1 LRKLSLAIIL
11 AAGVAACST
20 TPTAPPVLDLPT
32 ASANDPA
39 FERWWLAFGDPTLTA
54 LIDEALANNL
64 NLAAA
69 VARVDAARAQ
79 YKIVAFDQSP
89 ELDVVANAG
98 RTRQT
103 ALGSFPLP
111 PGSPLTTNDFLVGLR
126 ASYEVDLWGKY
137 RTATQAAKNDLFA
150 SEYARETV
158 RTVVAAEVARAY
170 FRLLASDAELSLLR
184 DTLESRTET
193 VALQK
198 DRYQAGVIGDFDL
211 NTAEAERA
219 AVAADVALAIRVVA
233 ENESALAVLIGRSP
247 REVYEPK
254 FTRDA
259 QIVWL
264 MQVPTLPAGLPSDLL
279 ARRPDI
285 RDAEQQLVA
294 ANQRIDVA
302 RADYFPQLSLTGS
315 YGSESNVLKSLFSG
329 PAMIWGIGAGLLQPL
344 LGLQLIDANVE
355 LKTAQRDGSVVAYRQ
370 TVQAAFR
377 DAHDALIA
385 NQTTRE
391 ALAALMQRT
400 DKLQKSLELA
410 DLRYLS
416 GYSPYLEVLDVQ
428 RQLLQAQTLQI
439 LAARNVRLA
448 VVDVAKALGGGWDYK
463 TAVAGP

>member
-11 AAGVAACST
+11 AAGVAACTT
-20 TPTAPPVLDLPT
+20 TPTAPPALDLPP

-39 FERWWLAFGDPTLTA
+39 FERWWLAFGDPTLSA

-98 RTRQT
+98 RNRQT

-137 RTATQAAKNDLFA
+137 RTATQAAQNDLFA

-170 FRLLASDAELSLLR
+170 FRLLAADAELALLR
-184 DTLESRTET
+184 DTLESRTQT
-193 VALQK
+193 VALQQ

-247 REVYEPK
+247 RQVYAPK

-259 QIVWL
+259 QMVRL

-344 LGLQLIDANVE
+344 LGLQLIDANVD
-355 LKTAQRDGSVVAYRQ
+355 LKTAQRDGSVIAYRQ

-391 ALAALMQRT
+391 ALAALRQRT

-410 DLRYLS
+410 DLRYRS